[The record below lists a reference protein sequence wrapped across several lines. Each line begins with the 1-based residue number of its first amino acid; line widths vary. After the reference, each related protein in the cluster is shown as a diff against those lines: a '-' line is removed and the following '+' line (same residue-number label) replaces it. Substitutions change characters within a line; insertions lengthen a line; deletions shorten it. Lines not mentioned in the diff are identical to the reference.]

1 MGFIC
6 NNINW
11 IVIAAGLFISVC
23 ISSYYR
29 KTKSRQLLNYIPTV
43 WTSLGILGTFVT
55 IVYVLG
61 DGTMVWSDIN
71 EMVKRISPAFETS
84 IIGIIGA
91 ILTSIIAKMIYAK
104 EDKDDVANYQKSFP
118 YSPEQYIG
126 YLHGE
131 ATSLNKKMDAVTSYN
146 NKILKQLADIL
157 VSSQKHHDALIEESR
172 AQRSLAER
180 MIYDFTENL
189 KDFYSTMYEEEKLHM
204 QELTE
209 QYLNGINQIIT
220 STHGTIKS
228 KFETLFT
235 EHSNALKS
243 LMEDESKQYAQLSK
257 DIKEQICND
266 SQKIVESIN
275 ETNKSQKDAID
286 TLIADNMCSLSK
298 LSKDIQ
304 DGIADVSKGQVL
316 LMQNITSDVCHSV
329 EELVSEFKVLISG
342 LKENF
347 DTLASNLP
355 EDIRKAKEELLNT
368 FTALTEKQ
376 YEELSNEN
384 KIFVNSLLKKVEEF
398 NKDITVKANASQAEW
413 LNAVNAELQRLLD
426 RVDDDVKTNSNLL
439 KNTTKEINDK
449 LVTIVGTLGTST
461 KDYNQL
467 IGQLTTLVAAL
478 QKETNATEAYAN
490 SISSTNTQLSAIQKL
505 ISDVINKNL
514 QLRQELSQ
522 WKRIHKQVKVDVD
535 KGVKECPNCHAEN
548 PIDANYCR
556 KCTTSFWECTPIK

>member
-1 MGFIC
+1 MDFIC

-104 EDKDDVANYQKSFP
+104 EDKDDVANYQKTFP

-126 YLHGE
+126 YLHRE

-180 MIYDFTENL
+180 MINDFTENL

-235 EHSNALKS
+235 EHSNALKA

-286 TLIADNMCSLSK
+286 TLIADNTSSLSK

-304 DGIADVSKGQVL
+304 DGIADVSKGQVQ

-384 KIFVNSLLKKVEEF
+384 KIFVNSLLKKVEEY
-398 NKDITVKANASQAEW
+398 NKDITVKANDSQAEW
-413 LNAVNAELQRLLD
+413 LDAVNAELQRLLG
-426 RVDDDVKTNSNLL
+426 RVDDDVKTNSNIL
-439 KNTTKEINDK
+439 KDTTKEINDK

-467 IGQLTTLVAAL
+467 IDQLTTLVAAL

-556 KCTTSFWECTPIK
+556 KCTTSFWECTPNK

>member
-1 MGFIC
+1 MDFIC

-11 IVIAAGLFISVC
+11 IIITTGLFISLC
-23 ISSYYR
+23 ISSFYR

-71 EMVKRISPAFETS
+71 ELVKRISPAFETS

-91 ILTSIIAKMIYAK
+91 IITSIIAKMIYAK
-104 EDKDDVANYQKSFP
+104 EDKDDMTNYQKTFP

-131 ATSLNKKMDAVTSYN
+131 ATALNKKMDAVSSCN
-146 NKILKQLADIL
+146 NKILKHLVDIL
-157 VSSQKHHDALIEESR
+157 ASSQKHHDALIEASR
-172 AQRSLAER
+172 AQCSLAER
-180 MIYDFTENL
+180 MINDFTENL

-228 KFETLFT
+228 KFEALFT
-235 EHSNALKS
+235 EHSNTLKA
-243 LMEDESKQYAQLSK
+243 LMEDEGKQYAQLSK

-266 SQKIVESIN
+266 SQKIVEGIN
-275 ETNKSQKDAID
+275 ETNKVQKDAID
-286 TLIADNMCSLSK
+286 TLIADNTSSLNK
-298 LSKDIQ
+298 VSKDIQ
-304 DGIADVSKGQVL
+304 DGIADVSKGQVQML
-316 LMQNITSDVCHSV
+316 HSITSDVCHSV
-329 EELVSEFKVLISG
+329 EDLVSEFKVLISG

-347 DTLASNLP
+347 DTIANNLP
-355 EDIRKAKEELLNT
+355 ENIRNAKTELLDT
-368 FTALTEKQ
+368 FTTITEKQ

-384 KIFVNSLLKKVEEF
+384 KIFVNSLLKKVEEY
-398 NKDITVKANASQAEW
+398 NKDITVKANNNQAEW

-426 RVDDDVKTNSNLL
+426 RVDDDVKTNSRLL
-439 KNTTKEINDK
+439 KDTTKEINDK

-461 KDYNQL
+461 NNYSQL

-522 WKRIHKQVKVDVD
+522 WKRIHKQVEVDVD

-556 KCTTSFWECTPIK
+556 KCTTSFWECTPNK

>member
-1 MGFIC
+1 MDFIC

-11 IVIAAGLFISVC
+11 IVIVAGLFISVC

-29 KTKSRQLLNYIPTV
+29 KTNSRQLLNYIPTV

-104 EDKDDVANYQKSFP
+104 EDKDDVANYQKTFP

-180 MIYDFTENL
+180 MINDFTENL
-189 KDFYSTMYEEEKLHM
+189 KDFYSTLYEEEKLHM

-235 EHSNALKS
+235 EHSNALKA

-286 TLIADNMCSLSK
+286 TLIADNTSSLSK

-304 DGIADVSKGQVL
+304 DGIADVSKGQVQ

-329 EELVSEFKVLISG
+329 DELVSEFKVLISG

-384 KIFVNSLLKKVEEF
+384 KIFVNSLLKKVEEY
-398 NKDITVKANASQAEW
+398 NNDITMKANDSQAEW

-426 RVDDDVKTNSNLL
+426 RVDDDVKTNSNIL
-439 KNTTKEINDK
+439 KDTTKEINDK

-467 IGQLTTLVAAL
+467 ISQLTTLVAAL

-556 KCTTSFWECTPIK
+556 KCTTSFWECTPNK

>member
-1 MGFIC
+1 MDIIC

-104 EDKDDVANYQKSFP
+104 EDKDDVANYQKTFP

-180 MIYDFTENL
+180 MINDFTENL

-235 EHSNALKS
+235 EHSNALKA

-275 ETNKSQKDAID
+275 ETNKTQKDAID
-286 TLIADNMCSLSK
+286 TLIADNTSSLNK
-298 LSKDIQ
+298 ISKDIQ
-304 DGIADVSKGQVL
+304 DGIADVSKGQVQ

-384 KIFVNSLLKKVEEF
+384 KIFVNSLLKKVEEY
-398 NKDITVKANASQAEW
+398 NKDITVKANDSQAEW
-413 LNAVNAELQRLLD
+413 LNAVNAELHRLLG
-426 RVDDDVKTNSNLL
+426 RVDDDVKTNSNIL
-439 KNTTKEINDK
+439 KDTTKEINDK

-556 KCTTSFWECTPIK
+556 KCTTSFWEGTPNK

>member
-1 MGFIC
+1 M
-6 NNINW
+6 
-11 IVIAAGLFISVC
+11 
-23 ISSYYR
+23 
-29 KTKSRQLLNYIPTV
+29 
-43 WTSLGILGTFVT
+43 
-55 IVYVLG
+55 
-61 DGTMVWSDIN
+61 
-71 EMVKRISPAFETS
+71 
-84 IIGIIGA
+84 
-91 ILTSIIAKMIYAK
+91 
-104 EDKDDVANYQKSFP
+104 DV
-118 YSPEQYIG
+118 
-126 YLHGE
+126 
-131 ATSLNKKMDAVTSYN
+131 VTSYN

-180 MIYDFTENL
+180 MINDFTENL

-235 EHSNALKS
+235 EHSNALKA

-286 TLIADNMCSLSK
+286 TLIADNTSSLSK

-304 DGIADVSKGQVL
+304 DGIADVSKGQVQ

-384 KIFVNSLLKKVEEF
+384 KIFVNSLLKKVEEY
-398 NKDITVKANASQAEW
+398 NKDITMKANDSQAEW
-413 LNAVNAELQRLLD
+413 LNAVNAELQRLLG
-426 RVDDDVKTNSNLL
+426 RVDDDVKTNSNIL
-439 KNTTKEINDK
+439 KDTTKEINDK

-461 KDYNQL
+461 KNYNQL

-556 KCTTSFWECTPIK
+556 KCTTSFWECTPNK

>member
-1 MGFIC
+1 MDLIC

-11 IVIAAGLFISVC
+11 IVIAAGLVVTFC
-23 ISSYYR
+23 ISGYYR
-29 KTKSRQLLNYIPTV
+29 NTKSRPLLNYIPTV

-104 EDKDDVANYQKSFP
+104 EDKDDVANYQKTFP

-131 ATSLNKKMDAVTSYN
+131 ATALNKKMDAVTSYN

-172 AQRSLAER
+172 EQRSLAER
-180 MIYDFTENL
+180 MINDFTENL

-235 EHSNALKS
+235 EHSNALKA
-243 LMEDESKQYAQLSK
+243 LMEEEGKQYAQLSK
-257 DIKEQICND
+257 NIKEQICND

-286 TLIADNMCSLSK
+286 TLIADNMSSLSK

-304 DGIADVSKGQVL
+304 DGIADVSKGQVQ

-355 EDIRKAKEELLNT
+355 EDIKKAKEELLNT

-384 KIFVNSLLKKVEEF
+384 KIFVNSLLKKVEEY
-398 NKDITVKANASQAEW
+398 NKDITMKANDSQAEW
-413 LNAVNAELQRLLD
+413 LNAVNAELQRLLG
-426 RVDDDVKTNSNLL
+426 RVDDDVKTNSNIL
-439 KNTTKEINDK
+439 KDTTKEINDK

-535 KGVKECPNCHAEN
+535 KGIKECPNCHAEN

-556 KCTTSFWECTPIK
+556 KCTTSFWECTPNK

>member
-1 MGFIC
+1 M
-6 NNINW
+6 
-11 IVIAAGLFISVC
+11 
-23 ISSYYR
+23 
-29 KTKSRQLLNYIPTV
+29 LNYIPTV

-104 EDKDDVANYQKSFP
+104 EDKDDVANYQKTFP

-126 YLHGE
+126 YLHRE

-180 MIYDFTENL
+180 MINDFTENL

-286 TLIADNMCSLSK
+286 TLIADNTSSLSK

-304 DGIADVSKGQVL
+304 DGIADVSKGQVQ

-347 DTLASNLP
+347 ETIASNLP

-384 KIFVNSLLKKVEEF
+384 KIFVNSLLKKVEEY
-398 NKDITVKANASQAEW
+398 NKDITMKANDSQAEW
-413 LNAVNAELQRLLD
+413 LNAVNAELQRLLG
-426 RVDDDVKTNSNLL
+426 RVDDDVKTNSNIL
-439 KNTTKEINDK
+439 KDTTKEINDK

-467 IGQLTTLVAAL
+467 IGQLNTLIAAL

-556 KCTTSFWECTPIK
+556 KCTTSFWECTPNK